1 MSAPNTIT
9 IADLAV
15 DAIIYRNS
23 GDIDAKW
30 SVVDI
35 DTDNNVI
42 YLDELDRDRE
52 ITFKLSGFL
61 ELMNVTDH
69 RGRPYYTL

>member
-30 SVVDI
+30 SIVDI
-35 DTDNNVI
+35 DEAGNRI
-42 YLDELDRDRE
+42 YLDDLDRGCE
-52 ITFKLSGFL
+52 IAFKLDGFIRM
-61 ELMNVTDH
+61 MNDCDH
-69 RGRPYYTL
+69 RGRLAYTL